1 MDENI
6 ANGLIMGLMDDDV
19 PPALSNRSREALRAP
34 VTLSFFSRARLRTK
48 LRCRRLPSL
57 ACSRPLEDVVV
68 VVVVVFVDGG
78 IANKSKRRLFFF
90 SFSCLNQI
98 CVFCFLK
105 DLIECTKVSEFFC
118 QFLSCCQFSPPP
130 DQTMHLLSIFFFVFV
145 KELVV
150 AC

>member
-1 MDENI
+1 VRRGNEEDEEGVGMDENI

-90 SFSCLNQI
+90 SFSCLN
-98 CVFCFLK
+98 
-105 DLIECTKVSEFFC
+105 
-118 QFLSCCQFSPPP
+118 
-130 DQTMHLLSIFFFVFV
+130 
-145 KELVV
+145 
-150 AC
+150 